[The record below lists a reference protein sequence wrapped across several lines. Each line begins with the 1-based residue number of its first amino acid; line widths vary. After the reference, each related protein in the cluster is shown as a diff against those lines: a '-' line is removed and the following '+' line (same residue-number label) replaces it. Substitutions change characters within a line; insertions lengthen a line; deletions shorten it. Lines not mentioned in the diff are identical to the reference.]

1 MIIKIIIIIIIKKS
15 YGVKRF
21 LNKALQGYRDD
32 YEKRRNK
39 NKEYIKYI
47 KI

>member
-1 MIIKIIIIIIIKKS
+1 MIMIFIIIIIIKKS

-21 LNKALQGYRDD
+21 LNKALQRYYDD